1 MKPSVG
7 DRLEIEIIKVVHGG
21 YGLGR
26 HNGFVIFVKGALPGE
41 KVAVEIREVKK
52 SHGYAH
58 LLEVLSDSHYRKP
71 HIWPEADHSRP
82 TASRVGGADYGY
94 IQRDYQL
101 ELKRLILEDSLVRF
115 GKVGGHFAGSVSV
128 SALPGDDS
136 GLHWRTRTTLH
147 VSSDGAVGP
156 YAEGTHTVVPVTSL
170 PLSTKESEALGVL
183 SGDFAGH
190 QSVRIVHPSRSEPR
204 LIIDR
209 QKPEPITEWGADIPF
224 QLTDQSFWQVHKSA
238 ATILFDTVATA
249 VKQLSANPEA
259 IHWDLYGGVGLLAR
273 ALLESFGADAKVVSV
288 ESEEEASRYA
298 ELNLEAFPNARAV
311 ASSTEQF
318 LAHDDGSHAAGP
330 LGVVVLDPPR
340 SGAKEAVVRRISDR
354 TPEAIVYVACDPV
367 ALGRDLGL
375 FRERGYLPTNITS
388 LDLFPHTHHFE
399 SIAVL
404 RRELD

>member
-1 MKPSVG
+1 VKPSVG
-7 DRLEIEIIKVVHGG
+7 DRLEIEISKVVHGG
-21 YGLGR
+21 YGLGWYD
-26 HNGFVIFVKGALPGE
+26 GFVIFLKGALPGE
-41 KVAVEIREVKK
+41 KVAAEVHEVKK

-58 LLEVLSDSHYRKP
+58 LLEVSADSPYRKP

-82 TASRVGGADYGY
+82 IDSRVGGADYGH
-94 IQRDYQL
+94 IQRDFQL

-115 GKVGGHFAGSVSV
+115 GKVGKELAESVSV
-128 SALPGDDS
+128 AALPGDDS

-147 VSSDGAVGP
+147 VSSDGTAGP

-170 PLSTKESEALGVL
+170 PLSTKESEALGVI

-209 QKPEPITEWGADIPF
+209 QKPETIIEWVGGISF
-224 QLTDQSFWQVHKSA
+224 QLSDQSFWQVHKSA
-238 ATILFDTVATA
+238 ASTLFDTVATEL
-249 VKQLSANPEA
+249 KRLSVNPEA
-259 IHWDLYGGVGLLAR
+259 THWDLYGGVGLLAR
-273 ALLESFGADAKVVSV
+273 ALLEPLGADAKVVSV
-288 ESEEEASRYA
+288 ESDEEASRFA
-298 ELNLEAFPNARAV
+298 ASNLAQFPRAQAV
-311 ASSTEQF
+311 ASSTEKF
-318 LAHDDGSHAAGP
+318 LAHDDGSRGSGP

-340 SGAKEAVVRRISDR
+340 SGAKEAVVRGICDR

-375 FRERGYLPTNITS
+375 FRERGYLPTNITG

-399 SIAVL
+399 TVATLEKS
-404 RRELD
+404 